1 MPGVCEIELY
11 LLRSIFHRKW
21 LKDARIETILKGKIM
36 NKIPTRYV
44 KFQNSYPDLFRAYEE
59 LGKQAS
65 NSGPLDKKQI
75 ALVKLGIACGAKMEG
90 AVHSHCRRSLEAGA
104 SPDEI
109 RHAVLLTVTT
119 LGFPSMMACL
129 SWVDEV
135 LNAEC

>member
-1 MPGVCEIELY
+1 
-11 LLRSIFHRKW
+11 
-21 LKDARIETILKGKIM
+21 M
-36 NKIPTRYV
+36 NKIPTRFV
-44 KFQNSYPDLFRAYEE
+44 NFQKSYPDLFQAYEE

-65 NSGPLDKKQI
+65 VAGPLDKKQI
-75 ALVKLGIACGAKMEG
+75 ALIKLGIACGAKMEG

-104 SPDEI
+104 SPDEV

-135 LNAEC
+135 LNSER